1 MKVYTEIII
10 NHLYAIF
17 DNKER
22 MNIFNIDMTF

>member
-10 NHLYAIF
+10 NHLYTIF

-22 MNIFNIDMTF
+22 MNVFSIDMTF